1 MNCRNEMK
9 MKKWSSQWMQFMQL
23 RKEAWKKKFRTST
36 GSNHVEFLN
45 FFSDFFTQLHK
56 LHSLR
61 RSFLHF
67 HFISAVHIWFVSY
80 IINNNNNLIIIIKI
94 ASQHA
99 GTNTTSSRSLTW
111 TQNVDCVAISTR
123 PLTTWSLAALN
134 WLKLNTSTATTRQLH
149 TCTGRSAKSL
159 ALRWRNDGMS
169 MYPGLSPR
177 MTESLFCG
185 TCPSTL
191 TWPKRF

>member
-1 MNCRNEMK
+1 
-9 MKKWSSQWMQFMQL
+9 MQL
-23 RKEAWKKKFRTST
+23 RKEAWKKFRNST
-36 GSNHVEFLN
+36 WFEASFCNCINCVHCDDQ
-45 FFSDFFTQLHK
+45 FFIFI
-56 LHSLR
+56 
-61 RSFLHF
+61 SFLQFIYDLF
-67 HFISAVHIWFVSY
+67 HIS
-80 IINNNNNLIIIIKI
+80 LTIIIIMIIII

-111 TQNVDCVAISTR
+111 TPNVDCVAISTR

-134 WLKLNTSTATTRQLH
+134 WLKLSTSTTTTRQLH

-169 MYPGLSPR
+169 MNPGLSPR

-185 TCPSTL
+185 TCPFTL
-191 TWPKRF
+191 TGPKWLIGRTLC

>member
-1 MNCRNEMK
+1 
-9 MKKWSSQWMQFMQL
+9 MQFMQL
-23 RKEAWKKKFRTST
+23 RKEAWKKFWTST
-36 GSNHVEFLN
+36 GFEPVEVLN
-45 FFSDFFTQLHK
+45 FFFSGFFSQLHK

-169 MYPGLSPR
+169 MNPGLSPR

-191 TWPKRF
+191 TGPKRF

>member
-1 MNCRNEMK
+1 
-9 MKKWSSQWMQFMQL
+9 MQFMQL
-23 RKEAWKKKFRTST
+23 RKEVWKKIQ
-36 GSNHVEFLN
+36 EFN
-45 FFSDFFTQLHK
+45 VVWTRWSPEFFFSGFFSQLHK
-56 LHSLR
+56 LRSLR

-80 IINNNNNLIIIIKI
+80 IINNNNNLIIIII

-111 TQNVDCVAISTR
+111 SQNVDCVAISTR
-123 PLTTWSLAALN
+123 LLTTWSLAALN

-169 MYPGLSPR
+169 MNPGLSPR

-191 TWPKRF
+191 TGPKRF